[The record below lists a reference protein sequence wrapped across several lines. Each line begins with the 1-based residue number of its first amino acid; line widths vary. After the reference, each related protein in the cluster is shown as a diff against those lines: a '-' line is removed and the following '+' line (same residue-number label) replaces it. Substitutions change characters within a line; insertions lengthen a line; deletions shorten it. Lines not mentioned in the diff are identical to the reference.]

1 MILLTRFRRGRFNI
15 WFLALFYL
23 VRENKD
29 LHKEIGDLRRDIKY
43 QFDKQGRILKLALGL
58 KEVEERLDRGKQRRF
73 SSPQ

>member
-1 MILLTRFRRGRFNI
+1 MVPRFVLEGKKI
-15 WFLALFYL
+15 DHL

-29 LHKEIGDLRRDIKY
+29 LHKEIGDIQDQL
-43 QFDKQGRILKLALGL
+43 DKQGRILKLALGL

>member
-1 MILLTRFRRGRFNI
+1 MVPRFVLEGKKI
-15 WFLALFYL
+15 DHL

-29 LHKEIGDLRRDIKY
+29 LHKEIGDIQDQL
-43 QFDKQGRILKLALGL
+43 DKQGWILKLALGL